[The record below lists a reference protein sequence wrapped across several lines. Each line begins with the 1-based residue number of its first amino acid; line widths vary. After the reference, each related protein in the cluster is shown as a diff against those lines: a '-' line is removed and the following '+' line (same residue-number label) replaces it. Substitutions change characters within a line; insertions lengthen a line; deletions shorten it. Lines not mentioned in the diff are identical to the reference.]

1 MKGSSC
7 WRAGIVFLAA
17 VSSMGCMLTW
27 GCGADVP
34 KSNTPSS
41 AAPAGQPTAPVSDAP
56 PADTTGGFDG
66 NRAFEHVAKLV
77 SIGPRTPGSEGI
89 RRAQAYIR
97 AQLEGFGCAVE
108 EDSFTAQTPI
118 GPVAMKNIVG
128 KAAGKSEKALL
139 LLTHYDTRREPA
151 GFVGANDGGSSTGV
165 MLEMA
170 RHLCSRKN
178 ALSIWIAFLDGEEAF
193 EEWSEL
199 DSLYGSRQ
207 MAARLAVSGELKK
220 VQAVLLADLVG
231 YRELKFRRESNSTK
245 WLTDLVWATAQRL
258 GYKSHFADDEFPVSD
273 DHEPF
278 LKRGVAAVDIIQ
290 LEDYPHWHTKEDTL
304 DKISGR
310 SLAIVGHVLLE
321 VIPALEKKFL
331 SRRVIP

>member
-1 MKGSSC
+1 V
-7 WRAGIVFLAA
+7 A
-17 VSSMGCMLTW
+17 
-27 GCGADVP
+27 
-34 KSNTPSS
+34 
-41 AAPAGQPTAPVSDAP
+41 SDAP
-56 PADTTGGFDG
+56 PADKTGGFDG
-66 NRAFEHVAKLV
+66 NRAYAHVAKLV
-77 SIGPRTPGSEGI
+77 AIGPRPPGSEGI
-89 RRAQAYIR
+89 RRTQAYTR
-97 AQLEGFGCAVE
+97 SQLESFGCAVE
-108 EDSFTAQTPI
+108 EDNFTAQTPV
-118 GPVAMKNIVG
+118 GPVAMKNIV
-128 KAAGKSEKALL
+128 ATAHGKSQNVLL

-170 RHLCSRKN
+170 RHLCGRKN

-207 MAARLAVSGELKK
+207 MAARLAVSGDLKRIK
-220 VQAVLLADLVG
+220 AVLLADLVG

-245 WLTDLVWATAQRL
+245 WLTDLVWSTAERL
-258 GYKSHFADDEFPVSD
+258 GYKAHFADDESPVDD
-273 DHEPF
+273 DHSPF

-321 VIPALEKKFL
+321 VIPALEKKF
-331 SRRVIP
+331 R